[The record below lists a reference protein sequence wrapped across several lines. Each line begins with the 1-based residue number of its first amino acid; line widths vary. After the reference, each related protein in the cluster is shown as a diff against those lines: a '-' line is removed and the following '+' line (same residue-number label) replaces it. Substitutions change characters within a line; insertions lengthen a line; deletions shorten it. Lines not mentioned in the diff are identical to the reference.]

1 MGPAQK
7 GDPKRFQ
14 RCACKR
20 DGSHERA
27 IASSIMC
34 GMEDDSRAK
43 GILEKTDG
51 FGRVYLHP
59 RPTATGADGVM
70 VFSESVFG
78 SVT

>member
-1 MGPAQK
+1 
-7 GDPKRFQ
+7 
-14 RCACKR
+14 
-20 DGSHERA
+20 
-27 IASSIMC
+27 MC

-70 VFSESVFG
+70 VFNVSVFG
-78 SVT
+78 SVTQSVQLSW